1 MSRKTLAA
9 LLAAVV
15 LPVAA
20 QTSTPRVDTPAAPN
34 AKLEIAQQS
43 KPASTATPKERAKV
57 AKAQD
62 KQGKKARKQKKDKQK
77 AA

>member
-1 MSRKTLAA
+1 MRHQLIAI
-9 LLAAVV
+9 LLAAAV